1 MSHVALVVEDERAL
15 SNAIKI
21 KLEKNDF
28 KVFNTTNA
36 TEAFEL
42 LEKHPEIEVIWLD
55 HYLIGSESGLD
66 LVVKIKQDEKYNK
79 LPIFV
84 VSNTAGGD
92 KIKSYLQLGINK
104 FYTKS
109 DFRLEDI
116 ITDINNALR
125 KKE

>member
-1 MSHVALVVEDERAL
+1 MAHTALVVEDERAL

-21 KLEKNDF
+21 KLEKNGF
-28 KVFNTTNA
+28 TVFNTTNA
-36 TEAFEL
+36 AEALDL
-42 LEKHPEIEVIWLD
+42 LEKHTEIEVIWLD

-66 LVVKIKQDEKYNK
+66 LVVKLKQNEKYNK
-79 LPIFV
+79 IPVFV

-109 DFRLEDI
+109 DFRLDEI
-116 ITDINNALR
+116 IEDINNALG